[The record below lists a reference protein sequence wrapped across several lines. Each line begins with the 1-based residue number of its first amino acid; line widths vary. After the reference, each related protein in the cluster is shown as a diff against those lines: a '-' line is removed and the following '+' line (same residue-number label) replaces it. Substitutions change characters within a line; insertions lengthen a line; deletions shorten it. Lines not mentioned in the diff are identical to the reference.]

1 MVLSAKAEEK
11 EPLIIEMLNKRGK
24 EKMLYG
30 QDVVKIEVGQTIT
43 WTPDSKGHNVQFVS
57 VPEGVEKVKSKLS
70 KEFSYTFEQEG
81 AYLYVCTPHASMG
94 MIGVVI
100 NDAIIMLVKLQRE
113 LNPTLKKDRT
123 PKAIA
128 TIAKTRLRAIFLTTI
143 TTVAGV
149 MPTAYGIGGYDA
161 MLSDMMLALVW
172 GLIFGTTIT
181 LFLIPAAYDAELSF
195 LSLFKRKKK

>member
-1 MVLSAKAEEK
+1 MRNFYLIFMLVCFMGGMVLSAKAEEK

-30 QDVVKIEVGQTIT
+30 QDIAKIDVGQTIT

-94 MIGVVI
+94 MIGVVVVGESDI
-100 NDAIIMLVKLQRE
+100 NLDEVLDYKFRG
-113 LNPTLKKDRT
+113 K
-123 PKAIA
+123 
-128 TIAKTRLRAIFLTTI
+128 
-143 TTVAGV
+143 
-149 MPTAYGIGGYDA
+149 
-161 MLSDMMLALVW
+161 S
-172 GLIFGTTIT
+172 
-181 LFLIPAAYDAELSF
+181 
-195 LSLFKRKKK
+195 KKKFKKIVKSLEDV

>member
-1 MVLSAKAEEK
+1 MRNFYLIFMLVCFMGGMLLSAKAEEK

-81 AYLYVCTPHASMG
+81 VYLYVCTPHASMG
-94 MIGVVI
+94 MIGVVVVGESDV
-100 NDAIIMLVKLQRE
+100 NLDEVLDYKFRGKS
-113 LNPTLKKDRT
+113 KK
-123 PKAIA
+123 KFKK
-128 TIAKTRLRAIFLTTI
+128 IAK
-143 TTVAGV
+143 
-149 MPTAYGIGGYDA
+149 
-161 MLSDMMLALVW
+161 
-172 GLIFGTTIT
+172 
-181 LFLIPAAYDAELSF
+181 
-195 LSLFKRKKK
+195 SLEDV

>member
-1 MVLSAKAEEK
+1 MKNFYLIFMLVCFMGGMVLSAKAEEK

-30 QDVVKIEVGQTIT
+30 QDVVKIDVGQTIT

-70 KEFSYTFEQEG
+70 KEFSYTFEKEG

-100 NDAIIMLVKLQRE
+100 VGNTPSDINLDEVKKYKFRG
-113 LNPTLKKDRT
+113 K
-123 PKAIA
+123 
-128 TIAKTRLRAIFLTTI
+128 
-143 TTVAGV
+143 
-149 MPTAYGIGGYDA
+149 
-161 MLSDMMLALVW
+161 S
-172 GLIFGTTIT
+172 
-181 LFLIPAAYDAELSF
+181 
-195 LSLFKRKKK
+195 KKKFKKIVKSLEGV